1 VLAGELEVGLCPAG
15 GAAEGEPGSAAQR
28 AARFVEEHRQVVGAP
43 AARAAEAAE
52 VREAHVRGIGRARS
66 GSEGRGILSPMN
78 VSVLLFGSLREAAG
92 AKELAV
98 SLPEGSSVAALT
110 ALLARDHAAFARL
123 PGRVRVSVNYEVVEE
138 TRALRDGDEVAYLPP
153 VSGGGG
159 RCRISERSLEPEAVA
174 ALVAGPDCG
183 GLVSFSGAVR
193 DHSRGRSIRHLEYEA
208 YPGMA
213 EAEMER
219 ICSEAAER
227 WPGARV
233 AIAHRVGRLAIGELA
248 VVVCAAAPHR
258 DAAFSAARYAIDVLK
273 ERVPIWKKEVATDG
287 EYWVEEHA

>member
-1 VLAGELEVGLCPAG
+1 
-15 GAAEGEPGSAAQR
+15 
-28 AARFVEEHRQVVGAP
+28 
-43 AARAAEAAE
+43 
-52 VREAHVRGIGRARS
+52 
-66 GSEGRGILSPMN
+66 MN

-98 SLPEGSSVAALT
+98 SLPEGATVAALT

-138 TRALRDGDEVAYLPP
+138 SRALRDGDEVAYLPP

-159 RCRISERSLEPEAVA
+159 RCRISERPLEPEAVA

-193 DHSRGRSIRHLEYEA
+193 DRSRGRSIRHLEYEA

-219 ICSEAAER
+219 ICGEAAEL

-258 DAAFSAARYAIDVLK
+258 DAAFAAARYAIDVLK